1 MFPRMLTHPQSAPSF
16 YQDGLRMISFCPLC
30 ETNYNPMEA
39 RVLGEKED
47 GHLLHIRCKKCWN
60 SILAL
65 VMVSNA
71 GVSSV
76 GLITDLTFEDV
87 RKFCGRTTDVT
98 TDDVIAVHEL
108 MSDDGEVDFID
119 AILEHL

>member
-1 MFPRMLTHPQSAPSF
+1 
-16 YQDGLRMISFCPLC
+16 MISYCPLC

-65 VMVSNA
+65 VMVSNV

-76 GLITDLTFEDV
+76 GLITDLTYEDV
-87 RKFCGRTTDVT
+87 RKFGARNTDVT
-98 TDDVIAVHEL
+98 VDDVIEVHKL
-108 MSDDGEVDFID
+108 LADDGRGTDFID
-119 AILEHL
+119 LVLAQL

>member
-1 MFPRMLTHPQSAPSF
+1 
-16 YQDGLRMISFCPLC
+16 MISFCPLC

-65 VMVSNA
+65 VLVSNA

-76 GLITDLTFEDV
+76 GLITDLTYDDV
-87 RKFCGRTTDVT
+87 RKFSGRDTSVS
-98 TDDVIAVHEL
+98 TDDVIAVHQML
-108 MSDDGEVDFID
+108 ADDGNGSFDFID
-119 AILEHL
+119 AVLECI

>member
-1 MFPRMLTHPQSAPSF
+1 
-16 YQDGLRMISFCPLC
+16 MISFCPLC

-65 VMVSNA
+65 VLVSNA

-76 GLITDLTFEDV
+76 GLITDLTYDDV
-87 RKFCGRTTDVT
+87 RKFSGRDTTVT
-98 TDDVIAVHEL
+98 TDDVIAIHQL
-108 MSDDGEVDFID
+108 LADDGQGQFDFID
-119 AILEHL
+119 AVLECI

>member
-1 MFPRMLTHPQSAPSF
+1 MAPLSQSTPSY
-16 YQDGLRMISFCPLC
+16 YQDGLRMISFCPMC

-65 VMVSNA
+65 VLVSNA

-76 GLITDLTFEDV
+76 GLITDLTYDDV
-87 RKFCGRTTDVT
+87 RKFSKHEAPVT
-98 TDDVIAVHEL
+98 TDDVISVHQL
-108 MSDDGEVDFID
+108 LSDDGEKDFID
-119 AILEHL
+119 AVLEYI

>member
-1 MFPRMLTHPQSAPSF
+1 MLASHAQSAPSQ
-16 YQDGLRMISFCPLC
+16 YQDGLRMISYCPLC
-30 ETNYNPMEA
+30 ETSYNPMEA
-39 RVLGEKED
+39 KVLGEKED

-76 GLITDLTFEDV
+76 GLVTDLTFEDV
-87 RKFCGRTTDVT
+87 VKFREKPAEVT
-98 TDDVIAVHEL
+98 IDDVITVHEML
-108 MSDDGEVDFID
+108 DSQTDGDFID
-119 AILEHL
+119 AILATI

>member
-1 MFPRMLTHPQSAPSF
+1 
-16 YQDGLRMISFCPLC
+16 MISYCPLC

-65 VMVSNA
+65 VLVSNV

-87 RKFCGRTTDVT
+87 RKFCDRTTEVT
-98 TDDVIAVHEL
+98 VDDVIEVHNL
-108 MSDDGEVDFID
+108 LADDGEVDFID
-119 AILEHL
+119 AVLTRL

>member
-1 MFPRMLTHPQSAPSF
+1 
-16 YQDGLRMISFCPLC
+16 MISFCPMC

-65 VMVSNA
+65 VLVSNA

-76 GLITDLTFEDV
+76 GLITDLTYEDV
-87 RKFCGRTTDVT
+87 RKFSKQEAPVS
-98 TDDVIAVHEL
+98 TDDVISVHQL
-108 MSDDGEVDFID
+108 LTDDGEKDFID
-119 AILEHL
+119 AVLEYI

>member
-1 MFPRMLTHPQSAPSF
+1 
-16 YQDGLRMISFCPLC
+16 MISFCPLC

-65 VMVSNA
+65 VLVSNA

-76 GLITDLTFEDV
+76 GLITDLTFDDV
-87 RKFCGRTTDVT
+87 RKFSGRDTSVT
-98 TDDVIAVHEL
+98 TDDVISIHQL
-108 MSDDGEVDFID
+108 LSDDGVKSFDFID
-119 AILEHL
+119 AVLEYM

>member
-1 MFPRMLTHPQSAPSF
+1 
-16 YQDGLRMISFCPLC
+16 MISYCPLC
-30 ETNYNPMEA
+30 ETSYNPMEA

-65 VMVSNA
+65 VLVSNV

-76 GLITDLTFEDV
+76 GLVTDLTYEDV
-87 RKFCGRTTDVT
+87 VKFREAPTEVT
-98 TDDVIAVHEL
+98 VDDVIAVHALLEEER
-108 MSDDGEVDFID
+108 DGDFID
-119 AILEHL
+119 AVLASI

>member
-1 MFPRMLTHPQSAPSF
+1 MLAHNAPQSAPSA
-16 YQDGLRMISFCPLC
+16 YQDGLRMISYCPLC
-30 ETNYNPMEA
+30 ETSYNPMEA
-39 RVLGEKED
+39 KVLGEKED

-76 GLITDLTFEDV
+76 GLVTDLTFEDV
-87 RKFCGRTTDVT
+87 VKLREKPAEVT
-98 TDDVIAVHEL
+98 VDDVIAVHEIL
-108 MSDDGEVDFID
+108 ENETDGDFID
-119 AILEHL
+119 AILATI

>member
-1 MFPRMLTHPQSAPSF
+1 
-16 YQDGLRMISFCPLC
+16 MISYCPLC

-65 VMVSNA
+65 VMVSNV

-87 RKFCGRTTDVT
+87 QKFSAHQADVT
-98 TDDVIAVHEL
+98 VDDVIEVHRL
-108 MSDDGEVDFID
+108 LSDDGTSGDFID
-119 AILEHL
+119 SVLAHL

>member
-1 MFPRMLTHPQSAPSF
+1 
-16 YQDGLRMISFCPLC
+16 
-30 ETNYNPMEA
+30 MEA

-65 VMVSNA
+65 VLVSNA

-76 GLITDLTFEDV
+76 GLITDLTFDDV
-87 RKFCGRTTDVT
+87 RKFSGRETEVT
-98 TDDVIAVHEL
+98 TDDVISVHEL
-108 MSDDGEVDFID
+108 LAHDGDGSFDFID
-119 AILEHL
+119 AVLEYM

>member
-1 MFPRMLTHPQSAPSF
+1 
-16 YQDGLRMISFCPLC
+16 MISFCPLC

-65 VMVSNA
+65 VLVSNA

-76 GLITDLTFEDV
+76 GLITDLTYDDV
-87 RKFCGRTTDVT
+87 RKFSGRDTSVT

-108 MSDDGEVDFID
+108 LAKDGQDSFDFID
-119 AILEHL
+119 AVLECI

>member
-1 MFPRMLTHPQSAPSF
+1 
-16 YQDGLRMISFCPLC
+16 MISYCPLC
-30 ETNYNPMEA
+30 ESSYNPMEA

-65 VMVSNA
+65 VLVSNV

-76 GLITDLTFEDV
+76 GLVTDLTFEDV
-87 RKFCGRTTDVT
+87 VRFREAPSEVT
-98 TDDVIAVHEL
+98 VDDVIAVHEML
-108 MSDDGEVDFID
+108 ADEREGDFID
-119 AILEHL
+119 AILSHI

>member
-1 MFPRMLTHPQSAPSF
+1 
-16 YQDGLRMISFCPLC
+16 MISFCPLC

-87 RKFCGRTTDVT
+87 RKFSEVRGEVT
-98 TDDVIAVHEL
+98 VDDVLAVHEL
-108 MSDDGEVDFID
+108 LAGDGQVDFID
-119 AILEHL
+119 AVLATI

>member
-1 MFPRMLTHPQSAPSF
+1 
-16 YQDGLRMISFCPLC
+16 MISFCPLC

-65 VMVSNA
+65 VLVSNA

-76 GLITDLTFEDV
+76 GLITDLTFDDV
-87 RKFCGRTTDVT
+87 QKFSGRDTTVT
-98 TDDVIAVHEL
+98 TDDVIAIHQL
-108 MSDDGEVDFID
+108 LSDDGVEAFDFID
-119 AILEHL
+119 SVLEYM

>member
-1 MFPRMLTHPQSAPSF
+1 
-16 YQDGLRMISFCPLC
+16 MISYCPLC
-30 ETNYNPMEA
+30 ETSYNPMEA

-65 VMVSNA
+65 VLVSNV

-76 GLITDLTFEDV
+76 GLVTDLTYEDV
-87 RKFCGRTTDVT
+87 VKFREAPTEGVT
-98 TDDVIAVHEL
+98 LDDVISVHQLLEEERE
-108 MSDDGEVDFID
+108 GDFID
-119 AILEHL
+119 AVLAAI

>member
-1 MFPRMLTHPQSAPSF
+1 
-16 YQDGLRMISFCPLC
+16 MISFCPLC

-65 VMVSNA
+65 VLVSNA

-76 GLITDLTFEDV
+76 GLITDLTYDDV
-87 RKFCGRTTDVT
+87 RKFSGRETAVT
-98 TDDVIAVHEL
+98 TDDVIAIHQML
-108 MSDDGEVDFID
+108 SDDGQGSFDFID
-119 AILEHL
+119 AVLECI

>member
-1 MFPRMLTHPQSAPSF
+1 
-16 YQDGLRMISFCPLC
+16 MISFCPLC

-76 GLITDLTFEDV
+76 GLVTDLTFEDV
-87 RKFCGRTTDVT
+87 RKFSHRDAPVT
-98 TDDVIAVHEL
+98 IDDVIAVHEL
-108 MSDDGEVDFID
+108 MADDGGEADFID
-119 AILEHL
+119 AVLAHI

>member
-1 MFPRMLTHPQSAPSF
+1 
-16 YQDGLRMISFCPLC
+16 MISFCPLC

-39 RVLGEKED
+39 RVLGERED

-65 VMVSNA
+65 VLVSNA

-76 GLITDLTFEDV
+76 GLITDLTYDDV
-87 RKFCGRTTDVT
+87 RKFSSRETSVS
-98 TDDVIAVHEL
+98 TDDVIAVHQL
-108 MSDDGEVDFID
+108 MTDDGGEEPDFID
-119 AILEHL
+119 AVLDRI

>member
-1 MFPRMLTHPQSAPSF
+1 
-16 YQDGLRMISFCPLC
+16 MISFCPLC

-65 VMVSNA
+65 VLVSNA

-87 RKFCGRTTDVT
+87 RKFAVHDAPVT
-98 TDDVIAVHEL
+98 TDDVIGVHQLLEQ
-108 MSDDGEVDFID
+108 DGNGSFDFID
-119 AILEHL
+119 AVLEYM

>member
-1 MFPRMLTHPQSAPSF
+1 MAPLSQSTPSY

-47 GHLLHIRCKKCWN
+47 GHLLHIRCRKCWN

-65 VMVSNA
+65 VLVSNA
-71 GVSSV
+71 GVSSI
-76 GLITDLTFEDV
+76 GLITDLTYDDV
-87 RKFCGRTTDVT
+87 RKFSSRDQTVS
-98 TDDVIAVHEL
+98 TDDVIAVHQL
-108 MSDDGEVDFID
+108 LSDESQDSSDFID
-119 AILEHL
+119 AVLESI